1 MRDAGGLSVYPTS
14 SDRPGGRG
22 ESGVSVMTFTMHRS
36 VRSTSVVAAAL
47 LVLSFGTAGSALADP
62 GNGNGSGAANGQA
75 AAGNNGNGNN
85 GNGNGN
91 GAAADTGQAAAGN
104 YGDTNSNG
112 SDNGNSGTGNGNGSD
127 NGSAAAA
134 SAAAS
139 SGGGSAAK
147 SSNGSSAKGSSSE
160 GSSTKGSSAKGSS
173 GKSSA
178 SNGKA
183 ADHKTKGTAGT
194 SGNPTQ
200 PQPISG
206 ADDNSGGANGQC
218 PGGVY
223 CSTRDG
229 SPSLNGQGKGK
240 AVGKPCA
247 GCVGK
252 ADNKNPKGQM
262 PGPSDKNAG
271 YECDRNNG
279 IGKTNPAHTGCK
291 STPPP
296 VCVDQPGKPCTP
308 PPVCVDRPGKPCTPP
323 PPCVDQPGKPC
334 IPPTPP
340 GTECP
345 PGSVLG
351 PNGVCV
357 FGQEEILCPN
367 GSVMPANGKCDHKR
381 PPTVLGH
388 EAFRP
393 RPNAAVSQPQA
404 GVLPATGANDGLG
417 LLAGAGFLML
427 AIGAGAMLRRRTD

>member
-1 MRDAGGLSVYPTS
+1 
-14 SDRPGGRG
+14 
-22 ESGVSVMTFTMHRS
+22 MTFTMHRS

-75 AAGNNGNGNN
+75 AAGNNGNNGNGNN

-112 SDNGNSGTGNGNGSD
+112 SDNGNSGNGNGNGSD

-147 SSNGSSAKGSSSE
+147 SSNGSSAKGSSSKGSSAKGSSSE

-308 PPVCVDRPGKPCTPP
+308 PPPCVDQPGKPCTPP

-334 IPPTPP
+334 IPPPPP
-340 GTECP
+340 GAECP

-381 PPTVLGH
+381 PPTVLGQ

>member
-1 MRDAGGLSVYPTS
+1 
-14 SDRPGGRG
+14 
-22 ESGVSVMTFTMHRS
+22 
-36 VRSTSVVAAAL
+36 
-47 LVLSFGTAGSALADP
+47 
-62 GNGNGSGAANGQA
+62 
-75 AAGNNGNGNN
+75 
-85 GNGNGN
+85 
-91 GAAADTGQAAAGN
+91 
-104 YGDTNSNG
+104 
-112 SDNGNSGTGNGNGSD
+112 
-127 NGSAAAA
+127 
-134 SAAAS
+134 
-139 SGGGSAAK
+139 
-147 SSNGSSAKGSSSE
+147 
-160 GSSTKGSSAKGSS
+160 
-173 GKSSA
+173 
-178 SNGKA
+178 
-183 ADHKTKGTAGT
+183 
-194 SGNPTQ
+194 
-200 PQPISG
+200 
-206 ADDNSGGANGQC
+206 
-218 PGGVY
+218 
-223 CSTRDG
+223 
-229 SPSLNGQGKGK
+229 
-240 AVGKPCA
+240 
-247 GCVGK
+247 VGK

-291 STPPP
+291 SAPPP
-296 VCVDQPGKPCTP
+296 VCVDQ
-308 PPVCVDRPGKPCTPP
+308 PGKPCTPP

-334 IPPTPP
+334 IPPPPP

-381 PPTVLGH
+381 PPTVLGQ